1 MNKETIYIEP
11 SDDIT
16 DILSKLKASDKKIVA
31 LVPPKKPTVLLS
43 SVNVKLI
50 ARTAKSEKK
59 AVVLITTDDAL
70 TKLAMTAN
78 LPVAKSLKSRPV
90 MPGEEPK
97 PEEKPAAKS
106 EAEDEAEAE
115 TEEEDAGEDEG
126 EPETETTE
134 DKDETEEEEPA
145 TEAEEEDEDA
155 VVDSIEKEESKE
167 DDNDED
173 DDDEDDEKPKDKKK
187 DKKDKKAK
195 KEKSDAT
202 GIKGFIVNHKIWVI
216 LGAFLLV
223 AITGFLIWAFAYAPE
238 VSVAVS
244 VRTTSSNF
252 SENVIFTTQP
262 ADEDVEKSTFYA
274 HEEKLEKEQVVK
286 FTATGK
292 KDMGESAT
300 GEIIAIAYFLEPG
313 SIDVPAGSEFSHGA
327 FKYLTLAAATIVGP
341 AKKTASAYKTACDN
355 YSDDNFE
362 ISVDYCQVSI
372 AISIKAAAPGEDYNL
387 SATNEGWSAP
397 AGLNAVT
404 RTDITGGTS
413 KIVTVVQQSDIDV
426 ALDKMKSESGGDGKN
441 ELLAKLSNTVTPIEA
456 SFKVEATDPK
466 VTPAVGEEVKE
477 GVTPQISTK
486 TSYSVLTVDSV
497 RIEEFIKKKATIEEG
512 KRLYS
517 VGEPFVEYFSKSDD
531 KTYSAK
537 LKTTYKVG
545 PEISETEVLEKIQGE
560 KIGRIE
566 PVLKD
571 AFQGISSVKTEK
583 SYFWV
588 NSVPNDPNKIHIELT
603 VEE

>member
-97 PEEKPAAKS
+97 SEEKPAAKS
-106 EAEDEAEAE
+106 EAEDETEAE
-115 TEEEDAGEDEG
+115 TEEEDAGEDDD

-134 DKDETEEEEPA
+134 DKDETEEEESA

-155 VVDSIEKEESKE
+155 VVDSIEKEESK
-167 DDNDED
+167 DDDDGED

-195 KEKSDAT
+195 KEKSDVT
-202 GIKGFIVNHKIWVI
+202 GIKGFIINHKLWVI
-216 LGAFLLV
+216 LGALLLV

-262 ADEDVEKSTFYA
+262 ADEDVEKSTFYV
-274 HEEKLEKEQVVK
+274 HEEKLEKEQAVK

-292 KDMGESAT
+292 KDMGDPAT
-300 GEIIAIAYFLEPG
+300 GAVVAFYQSKESFTFSFA
-313 SIDVPAGSEFSHGA
+313 AGSRFVYKGLE
-327 FKYLTLAAATIVGP
+327 YEATEN
-341 AKKTASAYKTACDN
+341 ASLSWDGENDMGCEN
-355 YSDDNFE
+355 GSS
-362 ISVDYCQVSI
+362 ISKGCLKSVKI
-372 AISIKAAAPGEDYNL
+372 PIKATAAGEDYNI
-387 SATNEGWSAP
+387 SGQQNGWTSNDFA
-397 AGLNAVT
+397 AVSVYNAE
-404 RTDITGGTS
+404 DITGGTS

-426 ALDKMKSESGGDGKN
+426 ALDKMKSESSGDGKN